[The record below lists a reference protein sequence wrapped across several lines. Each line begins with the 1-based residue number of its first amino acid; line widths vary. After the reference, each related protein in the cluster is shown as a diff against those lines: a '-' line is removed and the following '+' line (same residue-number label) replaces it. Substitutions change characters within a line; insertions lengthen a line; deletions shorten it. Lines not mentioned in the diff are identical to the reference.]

1 MLAVVAGDGAVGG
14 LGLQDLAVRGHQHRG
29 HQTQRAEALG
39 HDVGLDVAVV
49 VLARPDEAA
58 RPFDGRGHHVV
69 DQTVLIGQACSLEV
83 SGEFPVEHVLE
94 DVLEAAVIGFQ
105 DGVLGRQIDREIAA
119 EAEGEAGAGELG
131 DRVIEVVHAHGH
143 ASRRELEHLMLDD
156 LAVVAGEGH
165 HQLAGAGDQEVGG
178 LVLVAEGVTADHDR
192 LGPAGHKPRH
202 VRADDRL
209 TEDHAAE
216 DVADGAVGRLPH
228 LLQAE
233 LGHAGLVGGDGGAFD
248 ADAMLL
254 DRMGRI
260 HRDLVVGGVAV
271 LHRQVVVVQLDVQER
286 EDQLVLDP
294 LPDDA
299 GHLVA
304 VDVHDGIGDLDPGHA
319 GSRL

>member
-14 LGLQDLAVRGHQHRG
+14 LGLEDLAVRGHQDRG

-69 DQTVLIGQACSLEV
+69 DQPVLIGQASRLEV
-83 SGEFPVEHVLE
+83 LGEFPVEHVLE

-119 EAEGEAGAGELG
+119 QTEGEAGAGELG
-131 DRVIEVVHAHGH
+131 DRVVEVVHAHGH
-143 ASRRELEHLMLDD
+143 AGRRELEHLMLDD
-156 LAVVAGEGH
+156 FSVVAGEGH
-165 HQLAGAGDQEVGG
+165 HQLAGAGDEEVCS

-192 LGPAGHKPRH
+192 LGPAGHQTRH

-209 TEDHAAE
+209 TEDHAAQ
-216 DVADGAVGRLPH
+216 DVADGAVRRLPH

-233 LGHAGLVGGDGGAFD
+233 FLHPGLVGGDGGAFD
-248 ADAMLL
+248 ADAVLL
-254 DRMGRI
+254 DGAGCVDR
-260 HRDLVVGGVAV
+260 HLVVRGVAV
-271 LHRQVVVVQLDVQER
+271 LHAQVVIVELDVQKG
-286 EDQLVLDP
+286 EDQLVLDH